1 MLKDLIQSAL
11 RRRGYCLRSTRHF
24 GDNYWSDLHTLMVRQ
39 TSPRPVIFDV
49 GAHHG
54 ETLLA
59 CRKFLP
65 AATVHCFEPD
75 PESAAILARCASG
88 LENVMLHSVAL
99 GEVEGHA
106 EFHRNCESM
115 TNSLLP
121 SSSSAA
127 ESEYANFSRT
137 RELIQVPVETLD
149 SFCQRENIHRLD
161 LLKTDCQG
169 FDLMVL
175 KGGLEM
181 IASHKI
187 DLITCEVIFDH
198 QYDGQGKFNELLGFL
213 DAHDY
218 RFMGFY
224 NTARNSSD
232 EATYCDTIFIRPSAK
247 P

>member
-11 RRRGYCLRSTRHF
+11 RRRGYYLRSTRHF

-39 TSPRPVIFDV
+39 SSPRPVIFDV

-59 CRKFLP
+59 CREYLP
-65 AATVHCFEPD
+65 AATIHCFEPD
-75 PESAAILARCASG
+75 PESAEILAKCASG
-88 LENVMLHSVAL
+88 LANVMLHSVAL
-99 GEVEGHA
+99 GEVKGHA
-106 EFHRNCESM
+106 AFHRNCESM

-121 SSSSAA
+121 SSSAGSKN
-127 ESEYANFSRT
+127 EYADISRT
-137 RELIQVPVETLD
+137 QELIQVPVETLD
-149 SFCQRENIHRLD
+149 SFCQREKIHRLD

-175 KGGLEM
+175 KGGREM

-213 DAHDY
+213 EANDY

-224 NTARNSSD
+224 NTSRNSSD
-232 EATYCDTIFIRPSAK
+232 EATYCDTIFTRPFAEH
-247 P
+247 